1 MEEGRIVTLIGAKY
15 AKVGEEFF
23 FLGLSDR
30 CELCKLKHSCMVLAI
45 DRRYRIKK
53 VRDEIKH
60 ECYIHEDGVCVVE
73 VIEPPIRVAIEA
85 KFAFKNSKIVFK
97 SQKCEETDCGLYG
110 SCHPAG
116 LREGD
121 TCTITEVTDDH
132 GVTCKKGRTLKVVK
146 MQREGNANR

>member
-23 FLGLSDR
+23 FLGLSER
-30 CELCKLKHSCMVLAI
+30 CELCKLKHSCMTLVI
-45 DRRYRIKK
+45 DRRYRIEK

-60 ECYIHEDGVCVVE
+60 DCYIHENGVCVVE
-73 VIEPPIRVAIEA
+73 VIEPPVKVAIEA
-85 KFAFKNSKIVFK
+85 KFAFKNSKIVFM
-97 SQKCEETDCGLYG
+97 SPKCEETDCELYD

-121 TCTITEVTDDH
+121 NCTIIEVTDDPS
-132 GVTCKKGRTLKVVK
+132 VACKKGRTLKVVK
-146 MQREGNANR
+146 MLRERK